1 MNKGQ
6 RKVLD
11 EVYKALEEAQQV
23 CSDMACEERDKFDNL
38 SEGLQQ
44 SERGELLEQAA
55 DALETAEQSLGDVLS
70 SLDEVMSL

>member
-1 MNKGQ
+1 MNKDQ

-23 CSDMACEERDKFDNL
+23 CGDMAYEERDKFGNL